1 VGYEPISQERGVIG
15 YGVESKKS
23 TGRGRFSYSSCSS
36 SVISSENM
44 PQKEIPKKNEIGCG
58 NWLPLKSVLTR
69 AIDAYGKE
77 AFLKRKY
84 LLKMSE

>member
-1 VGYEPISQERGVIG
+1 MGYEPIIQERSVLG

-44 PQKEIPKKNEIGCG
+44 PQKEIPKKSEIACG

-69 AIDAYGKE
+69 AIDAYGNKIFIKE
-77 AFLKRKY
+77 KFN
-84 LLKMSE
+84 E